1 MDKVGWLVNDCL
13 TCIPGTKTFWHNLL
27 EWFPNLQDKTR
38 GYTDYKILPAVIEK
52 DLMLSYDSKEDKPYF
67 IIRNGTYF
75 RPIKTPWV
83 KQISLIQDVQGG
95 YLYDMQIETINNSD
109 AVVFNSHY
117 VYSKYKT
124 NLINPLVNISIIPLG
139 VDFDFFRPIPDRHPD
154 VLPNSIIFIGSSTI
168 YPKGFDTV
176 SWLIANTNYNFCLV
190 MKDNYELKNNDR
202 VRVFNRVNMET
213 VRLLINSSICGICTS
228 KEETQ
233 HLSGLECGAC
243 NIPMISTQVGFYYDC
258 KEDEDWGCVVNDV
271 SEFPSKIEYVLNN
284 KDKFTPRTYLQTK
297 YSIEVC
303 KQKWTTLI
311 NQI

>member
-243 NIPMISTQVGFYYDC
+243 NIPMISTQVGFY
-258 KEDEDWGCVVNDV
+258 EDWGCVVNDV